1 MKALPKRSAMETG
14 QSHFS
19 SPKACT
25 LQHCLFP
32 QRGYMA
38 PNCVLMENVFASI
51 DGCLQ
56 TSCSFLFSALFLKES
71 RTSPSYPPARLL
83 QAQKDASTRQGSD
96 LFSTSRQEGAGCH
109 RSWCFPLLYTT
120 DNTATSLF

>member
-25 LQHCLFP
+25 LQHCFFP

-71 RTSPSYPPARLL
+71 RTSPSYPPRQASPSTKGRQHTPRVRPL
-83 QAQKDASTRQGSD
+83 QHQPTGRGWMPQE
-96 LFSTSRQEGAGCH
+96 LVFSSALHH
-109 RSWCFPLLYTT
+109 R
-120 DNTATSLF
+120 